1 RPEAQLTAGRNEC
14 RTCLRSLQCDAAVV
28 AAVWHASLLEE
39 RQCCLDIADELAM
52 GEGVGDEI
60 ARRRLLH
67 QALDAVVRWQE
78 CHRVIEP
85 RGAAAPLLGRLDP
98 RAVAGLDP
106 ADLRRDDLQERSFL
120 FQCRSERLQD
130 GAIHPISDESPDL
143 APCET
148 DR

>member
-1 RPEAQLTAGRNEC
+1 MSRRSRSHVTCTVARHPRPSTRRSGDVADATIVRHGGECKPVCASRPPAILMATSDTLLRHVLHDCLTRPETQLTAGRNEC
-14 RTCLRSLQCDAAVV
+14 RTCLRSLQRDAPVV

-78 CHRVIEP
+78 
-85 RGAAAPLLGRLDP
+85 
-98 RAVAGLDP
+98 
-106 ADLRRDDLQERSFL
+106 
-120 FQCRSERLQD
+120 
-130 GAIHPISDESPDL
+130 
-143 APCET
+143 
-148 DR
+148 